1 MNEAKAQIACYE
13 RFGNDLTVI
22 EYGLHGVGM
31 ALGTQMSDPEDS
43 VPAIMK
49 YTLDDLNNVHE
60 LDMSKLE
67 LKKDKAFQLHIE
79 ACDILIDKVGKE
91 VPTGVLISG
100 PFTAAASIYKTEDLL
115 RATRKILKSY
125 INWLN
130 FVPRD

>member
-67 LKKDKAFQLHIE
+67 LKRIRHFN
-79 ACDILIDKVGKE
+79 
-91 VPTGVLISG
+91 
-100 PFTAAASIYKTEDLL
+100 
-115 RATRKILKSY
+115 Y
-125 INWLN
+125 I
-130 FVPRD
+130 